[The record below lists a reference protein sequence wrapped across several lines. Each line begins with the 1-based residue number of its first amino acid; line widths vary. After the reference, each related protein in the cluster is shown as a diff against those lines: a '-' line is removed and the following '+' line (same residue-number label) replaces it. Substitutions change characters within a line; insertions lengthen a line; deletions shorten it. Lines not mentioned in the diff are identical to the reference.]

1 MRKTMLALPSRQAS
15 LLARR
20 IAFRVLVAEIPD
32 KPSLDR
38 QIRVSILEGAAGAP
52 WGSWSRPDPTRGLS
66 IAQETFPNAD
76 PRWFSK
82 WGTYFI
88 GRLLSGVQG
97 RMQGYDESTID
108 DAIFTILGNPQ
119 ELSKLG
125 KKYRKS
131 IANGKP
137 GYVDALKGVST
148 IGKSRGRDYVRDHR
162 HLQMETG
169 FPTDEDG
176 NIIQTDRK
184 APTPSSKEMS
194 LTTTDAMEDLIL
206 IDRRLMTVAKT
217 VIGRMKDGTRKQVM
231 EIWLSNPR
239 LTNRDIASQLGVSGA
254 FVGQTKAKVFALVQ
268 KKADRYLDILRSK
281 YARAQKIAA
290 LWLDEQAV

>member
-1 MRKTMLALPSRQAS
+1 MLDPASRQAS

-52 WGSWSRPDPTRGLS
+52 WGSWSRPDPIRGLG
-66 IAQETFPNAD
+66 IAQETFPDAD
-76 PRWFSK
+76 PRWFDK
-82 WGTYFI
+82 RDTHFI
-88 GRLLSGVQG
+88 SRLLSGVQG
-97 RMQGYDESTID
+97 RMRGYDESTID
-108 DAIFTILGNPQ
+108 DAIFTILGSPQ

-131 IANGKP
+131 IADGKA

-148 IGKSRGRDYVRDHR
+148 IGKSRGRDYVRDNR

-176 NIIQTDRK
+176 NIIQTNRQ
-184 APTPSSKEMS
+184 APTPSSKEPN

-206 IDRRLMTVAKT
+206 IDRRLMRVTET
-217 VIGRMKDGTRKQVM
+217 VIDRMKVDTRKQVM
-231 EIWLSNPR
+231 EIWLGNPK
-239 LTNRDIASQLGVSGA
+239 LSNRDIASQIGVSGA
-254 FVGQTKAKVFALVQ
+254 YVGQTKAKVFGLV
-268 KKADRYLDILRSK
+268 KKRADRYLDILRSK

-290 LWLDEQAV
+290 LWLDGQSV